1 MDEKNEV
8 KTPGEQSAEEKHTG
22 YVVLGVFFP
31 LIAII
36 LWFMYKSDKPA
47 VAVACRKGFL
57 IGVIV
62 YVVAVVLISLI
73 TCGACAA
80 SVAYL

>member
-1 MDEKNEV
+1 
-8 KTPGEQSAEEKHTG
+8 
-22 YVVLGVFFP
+22 
-31 LIAII
+31 
-36 LWFMYKSDKPA
+36 MYKSDKPA

-80 SVAYL
+80 SVASL